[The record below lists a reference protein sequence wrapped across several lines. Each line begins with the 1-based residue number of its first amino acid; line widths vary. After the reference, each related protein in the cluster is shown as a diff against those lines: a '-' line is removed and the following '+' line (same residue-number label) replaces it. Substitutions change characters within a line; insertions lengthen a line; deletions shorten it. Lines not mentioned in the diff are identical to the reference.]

1 MSVQQEAW
9 RSVRFGSLVR
19 QVKDSTNPVADG
31 LERFVAGEH
40 MNSQQLHIT
49 RWGEVKKSSLG
60 PAFHR
65 RFRPGQVLYGSRR
78 TYLRKVSYAEF
89 EGVCANTTFVVESAE
104 PGELLPEM
112 LPFLMSTDSFHR
124 HSEFWSRGSVNP
136 YVNWPDIAKYEFPL
150 PPPSEQR
157 RIAELLW
164 SFERASRAKATA
176 LEAAREAELAALA
189 ELYDEPEW
197 PIRRVAEAGEIQL
210 GMKREPKVH
219 QGTNLRPYLRVA
231 NVGDDELFLDDVLE
245 MNFAPSAFAK
255 YALRPKDVLLNEG
268 QSLEYVG
275 RAAMYRGEIDGC
287 CFQMTLL
294 RFRAGDE
301 VLPEFALGW
310 FRRCQRLG
318 AFARVA
324 KRTTSMAHL
333 PANLLSSQ
341 PIPVPPLPVQ
351 HRIVE
356 RLEAARKLRTVLAE
370 DLTQTRNLMQRTLN
384 MLLQGP
390 DAFPDTA
397 IAAGAVA
404 ASEA

>member
-1 MSVQQEAW
+1 VNVQQEAW
-9 RSVRFGSLVR
+9 PTVRFGSLVR
-19 QVKDSTNPVADG
+19 QVKDMTDPVADG

-40 MNSQQLHIT
+40 MDSRQLHIT
-49 RWGEVKKSSLG
+49 RWGDVKGSSLG

-112 LPFLMSTDSFHR
+112 LPFLMTADSFHR
-124 HSEFWSRGSVNP
+124 HSEYWSRGSVNP

-150 PPPSEQR
+150 PPLAEQR
-157 RIAELLW
+157 RIADLLW
-164 SFERASRAKATA
+164 SFERTARAKATA
-176 LEAAREAELAALA
+176 LEAARQAELTALA

-197 PIRRVAEAGEIQL
+197 PVRRVGEAGDVQL

-219 QGTNLRPYLRVA
+219 QGTDLRPYLRVA
-231 NVGDDELFLDDVLE
+231 NVGDDELLLDGVLE

-275 RAAMYRGEIDGC
+275 RAAMYRGEIEDC

-294 RFRAGDE
+294 RFRAGDD

-333 PANLLSSQ
+333 PAGLLSAQ
-341 PIPVPPLPVQ
+341 PIPVPPLSIQQRV
-351 HRIVE
+351 VE
-356 RLEAARKLRTVLAE
+356 RLEAARELRITLAE

-384 MLLQGP
+384 VLLQGP
-390 DAFPDTA
+390 GALADTTT
-397 IAAGAVA
+397 AAGVDCSA
-404 ASEA
+404 

>member
-1 MSVQQEAW
+1 M
-9 RSVRFGSLVR
+9 
-19 QVKDSTNPVADG
+19 
-31 LERFVAGEH
+31 
-40 MNSQQLHIT
+40 
-49 RWGEVKKSSLG
+49 
-60 PAFHR
+60 
-65 RFRPGQVLYGSRR
+65 LYGSRR

-112 LPFLMSTDSFHR
+112 LAFLMTADTFHR
-124 HSEFWSRGSVNP
+124 HSEYWSRGSVNP

-150 PPPSEQR
+150 PPLAEQR
-157 RIAELLW
+157 RIADLLW
-164 SFERASRAKATA
+164 SFEHTARAKATA
-176 LEAAREAELAALA
+176 LEAARQAELTALA

-197 PIRRVAEAGEIQL
+197 PVRRVGEAGEVQL

-219 QGTNLRPYLRVA
+219 QGTDLRPYLRVA

-245 MNFAPSAFAK
+245 MNFAPSAFTK

-275 RAAMYRGEIDGC
+275 RAAMYRGEIEDC

-294 RFRAGDE
+294 RFRAGDD

-333 PANLLSSQ
+333 PAGLLSAQ
-341 PIPVPPLPVQ
+341 PIPVPPISVQ
-351 HRIVE
+351 QRVVE
-356 RLEAARKLRTVLAE
+356 RLDAARELRTTLTE

-384 MLLQGP
+384 VLLQGP
-390 DAFPDTA
+390 GASADTTT
-397 IAAGAVA
+397 AAGGDCRA
-404 ASEA
+404 

>member
-1 MSVQQEAW
+1 MNVQQEAW
-9 RSVRFGSLVR
+9 PTVRFGSLVR
-19 QVKDSTNPVADG
+19 QVKDSTDPVADG

-40 MNSQQLHIT
+40 MDSRQLHIT
-49 RWGEVKKSSLG
+49 RWGDVKGSSLG

-112 LPFLMSTDSFHR
+112 LPFLMMADSFHR
-124 HSEFWSRGSVNP
+124 HSEYWSRGSVNP

-150 PPPSEQR
+150 PPPAEQR
-157 RIAELLW
+157 RIADLLW
-164 SFERASRAKATA
+164 SFEHTARAKATA
-176 LEAAREAELAALA
+176 LEAARQAELVALA
-189 ELYDEPEW
+189 ELYDEPGW
-197 PIRRVAEAGEIQL
+197 PVQRVGEAGEVRL
-210 GMKREPKVH
+210 GLMRSPKVH
-219 QGTNLRPYLRVA
+219 AGADMRPYLRVA
-231 NVGDDELFLDDVLE
+231 NVGDDELFLDDVQE
-245 MNFAPSAFAK
+245 MNFDAAAFAK

-275 RAAMYRGEIDGC
+275 RAAMYRGEIEDC
-287 CFQMTLL
+287 CFQKTLL

-333 PANLLSSQ
+333 PAGLLAAQ
-341 PIPVPPLPVQ
+341 PIPVPPLSIQRRV
-351 HRIVE
+351 VE
-356 RLEAARKLRTVLAE
+356 RLEAARELRTNLAE

-384 MLLQGP
+384 VLLRGP
-390 DAFPDTA
+390 GAAADATT
-397 IAAGAVA
+397 GARVDCSA
-404 ASEA
+404 

>member
-1 MSVQQEAW
+1 MKVQEEAW
-9 RSVRFGSLVR
+9 RTVRFGSLVR
-19 QVKDSTNPVADG
+19 QVKDSTNPVQDG

-40 MNSQQLHIT
+40 MDSRQLHIT
-49 RWGEVKKSSLG
+49 RWGEVKGSSLG

-78 TYLRKVSYAEF
+78 TYLRKVAYAEF
-89 EGVCANTTFVVESAE
+89 EGVCANTTFVMESAD
-104 PGELLPEM
+104 PGELIPDI
-112 LPFLMSTDSFHR
+112 LPFLMMADSFHH
-124 HSEFWSRGSVNP
+124 HSKYWSRGSVNP
-136 YVNWPDIAKYEFPL
+136 YVNWPDIAKYEFLL
-150 PPPSEQR
+150 PPPPEQR

-164 SFERASRAKATA
+164 SFERASRAKAAA
-176 LEAAREAELAALA
+176 LEAARQAELTALA
-189 ELYDEPEW
+189 ELYDESEW
-197 PIRRVAEAGEIQL
+197 PVRRVDEVGEVQL

-219 QGTNLRPYLRVA
+219 QGSDLRPYLRVA

-275 RAAMYRGEIDGC
+275 RAAMYRGEIEDC

-294 RFRAGDE
+294 RFRASDE

-333 PANLLSSQ
+333 PAGLLSAQ
-341 PIPVPPLPVQ
+341 PIPVPPLSVQ
-351 HRIVE
+351 QRVVE
-356 RLEAARKLRTVLAE
+356 RLEAARGLRTALVE

-384 MLLQGP
+384 VLLQGP
-390 DAFPDTA
+390 GASADRA
-397 IAAGAVA
+397 IVAGADGIK
-404 ASEA
+404 